1 MAKPIFWLALSGGVD
16 SAVAGWL
23 LKQRGVRLV
32 GVFMKNY
39 AEDTGGFCPWRED
52 QESAEAVAKF
62 LGIPFQ
68 SVNFEREYRGRVLD
82 IFYAE
87 YAAGLTPNPDIL
99 CNREIKFSLFADAA
113 RAASA
118 AGIVTGHYARL
129 AHRAG
134 QTFLLHA
141 SDQSKDQSYFL
152 SLLSKEQ
159 LSFAQFPL
167 GGRTKGYVR
176 ALAKKIRLPNAERP
190 DSQGICFVG
199 ERNIVEF
206 LQQRI
211 AANPGPI
218 VSLTGEHLGEHQGLP
233 FYTVGQRSGIGVASP
248 EPLYVAA
255 KHFESNTLVMAPR
268 SQPEVLL
275 RSSLVGAP
283 VHWINGQ
290 PKRISFRAAI
300 RIRHLQPFQR
310 ASVVL
315 QPDHSVHINFDEPQR
330 AITPGQYA
338 MISQSQT
345 VLGVA
350 KIVSPIPAW

>member
-1 MAKPIFWLALSGGVD
+1 MAQPIFWLALSGGVD

-62 LGIPFQ
+62 LDIPFQ
-68 SVNFEREYRGRVLD
+68 SVNFERQYRARVLD

-113 RAASA
+113 RAAGA
-118 AGIVTGHYARL
+118 AGIVTGHYARI
-129 AHRAG
+129 AHRG
-134 QTFLLHA
+134 GRTFLLHA

-152 SLLSKEQ
+152 SLLSEEQ

-167 GGRTKGYVR
+167 GSWTKERVR
-176 ALAKKIRLPNAERP
+176 RLAKKIGLPNAERP

-233 FYTVGQRSGIGVASP
+233 FYTVGQRSGIGVAFP

-255 KHFESNTLVMAPR
+255 KQLESNTLVVAPR

-275 RSSLVGAP
+275 RSSLLGAP

-290 PKRISFRAAI
+290 PQPHSFRARI
-300 RIRHLQPFQR
+300 RIRHLQAFQN
-310 ASVVL
+310 ATVTL
-315 QPDHSVHINFDEPQR
+315 QPKVKVRIDFDEPQR

-338 MISQSQT
+338 MISRGQT
-345 VLGVA
+345 VLGAA